1 MSKKLVAY
9 FSASGTTAAVAEN
22 LAKAAGADLYEIKPA
37 VAYTRADLNWQDKNS
52 RSSVEMRDK
61 SSRPELADTN
71 ANIAEYNTIFVGFPV
86 WWYVAPTLINSFLE
100 AYDFSG
106 KKVVLFATSGGSGF
120 GKAVSGLQPSAPKAE
135 IVEGEI
141 LNGRPNG
148 AKLKAFADK
157 Y

>member
-86 WWYVAPTLINSFLE
+86 WWYVAPTIINSFLE

-120 GKAVSGLQPSAPKAE
+120 GNAVSGLQPSAPKAE